1 MIKSILQPSKPDANT
16 STSSKRSP
24 LAFFVL
30 IFVLSVPLWVAGFFV
45 EVDGLP
51 KNMQV
56 TEPVLA
62 FTPLAA
68 ASILVY
74 GEEGL
79 AGVGRLLKRIFDFP
93 RIAHKV
99 WYVPILFLMPF
110 VYLLSYAGV
119 RLLGI
124 SLPVQPHLPLVLIPV
139 LFVVF
144 FVGAAGEELG
154 YMGYAAEPMQERW
167 GALTAGII
175 MGSVWAVWHVPALI
189 QSDQAPAYIAWG
201 LLAGVGTRILIIWL
215 YNNTGKSVFAGNLFH
230 VMALFGSSFV
240 ATSASAPITAIVVV
254 VVTFLWGS
262 KTLARFRYAD
272 HRKGARGKE
281 EKIVAH

>member
-1 MIKSILQPSKPDANT
+1 MIKNVLQPNRADTNT
-16 STSSKRSP
+16 SAPSKRSP

-30 IFVLSVPLWVAGFFV
+30 IFALSIPLWVIGSFV

-51 KNMQV
+51 KNAQV
-56 TEPVLA
+56 TEFGLA

-79 AGVGRLLKRIFDFP
+79 AGVGRLFKRIFDYR
-93 RIAHKV
+93 RITRKV

-110 VYLLSYAGV
+110 MYLLSYGGV

-124 SLPVQPHLPLVLIPV
+124 SLPVQPHLPLLLVPL
-139 LFVVF
+139 LSVVF
-144 FVGAAGEELG
+144 FVGAAGGELG
-154 YMGYAAEPMQERW
+154 YMGYAVDPMQECW

-189 QSDQAPAYIAWG
+189 QSNQAPAYIAWG
-201 LLAGVGTRILIIWL
+201 FSQELVR
-215 YNNTGKSVFAGNLFH
+215 
-230 VMALFGSSFV
+230 GS
-240 ATSASAPITAIVVV
+240 
-254 VVTFLWGS
+254 
-262 KTLARFRYAD
+262 
-272 HRKGARGKE
+272 
-281 EKIVAH
+281 

>member
-1 MIKSILQPSKPDANT
+1 MIKSILQSSKPDTNT

-30 IFVLSVPLWVAGFFV
+30 IFALSVPLWVAGFFV

-51 KNMQV
+51 KNLQV

-74 GEEGL
+74 GDEGL
-79 AGVGRLLKRIFDFP
+79 AGVGRLLKTFFDFP

-119 RLLGI
+119 RLLGYPFPI
-124 SLPVQPHLPLVLIPV
+124 NRIFPL
-139 LFVVF
+139 
-144 FVGAAGEELG
+144 
-154 YMGYAAEPMQERW
+154 R
-167 GALTAGII
+167 
-175 MGSVWAVWHVPALI
+175 
-189 QSDQAPAYIAWG
+189 
-201 LLAGVGTRILIIWL
+201 
-215 YNNTGKSVFAGNLFH
+215 
-230 VMALFGSSFV
+230 
-240 ATSASAPITAIVVV
+240 
-254 VVTFLWGS
+254 
-262 KTLARFRYAD
+262 
-272 HRKGARGKE
+272 
-281 EKIVAH
+281 